1 MKTLTASTILLAR
14 LIKESA
20 RFALNS
26 IIANKLRTILTLLG
40 ITIGIFSI
48 ILVFSVLDGLERQVR
63 NSIQSLGD
71 DVVYIQKWP
80 WTFEED
86 YPWWRFMNRPVPQIR
101 ELDAIQTRTF
111 TVDAAAFLA
120 STGTTIEYQ
129 NNSIENVALVGT
141 SLDYDKVRLVDISE
155 GRFISPTEFA
165 AGRNVVVIGSQIA
178 EAIFPDL
185 DPIGKQVKFYGRN
198 AEVVGVFKKE
208 GTGSFGDSHDNWVL
222 TPIAYLNQFVDV
234 NTDRY
239 NPQIMAKAKPG
250 FTTGEMID
258 DLTGLMR
265 AIRRLKPLAEDNFAL
280 NESSLLTKQ
289 TEGIFSAISLAG
301 WIIGGFSILVGGFGI
316 ANIMF
321 VSVRERTSI
330 IGIQKALGAKK
341 YFILLQFLFEA
352 IVLSLIGGAVGLLIA
367 FGATAAISGLANM
380 DFNLT
385 LGNILLGLNVS
396 AIIGL
401 VSGFVPAWTASRLD
415 PVEAIRS
422 TG

>member
-1 MKTLTASTILLAR
+1 
-14 LIKESA
+14 
-20 RFALNS
+20 
-26 IIANKLRTILTLLG
+26 
-40 ITIGIFSI
+40 
-48 ILVFSVLDGLERQVR
+48 
-63 NSIQSLGD
+63 
-71 DVVYIQKWP
+71 
-80 WTFEED
+80 
-86 YPWWRFMNRPVPQIR
+86 VPQLR
-101 ELDAIQTRTF
+101 ELDAIQSRTF
-111 TVDAAAFLA
+111 SVEAAAFLA
-120 STGTTIEYQ
+120 STSRTIEHQ
-129 NNSIENVALVGT
+129 SNSIENAALVGT
-141 SLDYDKVRLVDISE
+141 TFDYDKVRLVDISE
-155 GRFISPTEFA
+155 GRFISPTEFGS
-165 AGRNVVVIGSQIA
+165 GRNVVVIGAQIA

-185 DPIGKQVKFYGRN
+185 DPIGKQVKFFGRK

-208 GTGSFGDSHDNWVL
+208 GTGGFGDSHDNWVL
-222 TPIAYLNQFVDV
+222 TPISYLNQFVDI
-234 NTDRY
+234 NSERY

-250 FTTGEMID
+250 ITNQEMID
-258 DLTGLMR
+258 DLTGVMR
-265 AIRRLKPLAEDNFAL
+265 ALRRLKPAADDNFAL
-280 NESSLLTKQ
+280 NETSLLSKQ
-289 TEGIFSAISLAG
+289 MDGVFAIISMAG

-367 FGATAAISGLANM
+367 FGVTALISSLANM

-396 AIIGL
+396 ALIGL

-422 TG
+422 NG

>member
-1 MKTLTASTILLAR
+1 MILLAR

-26 IIANKLRTILTLLG
+26 VIANKLRTILTLLG

-63 NSIQSLGD
+63 NSIQALGD
-71 DVVYIQKWP
+71 NVVYIQKWP
-80 WTFEED
+80 WVFEENF
-86 YPWWRFMNRPVPQIR
+86 PWWRFVNRPVPQLR
-101 ELDAIQTRTF
+101 ELDAVQSRTF
-111 TVDAAAFLA
+111 SVEAAAFLA
-120 STGTTIEYQ
+120 STSRTIEHQ
-129 NNSIENVALVGT
+129 NNSIENAALVGT
-141 SLDYDKVRLVDISE
+141 TFDYDKVRLVDISE
-155 GRFISPTEFA
+155 GRFISPTEFGS
-165 AGRNVVVIGSQIA
+165 GRNVVVIGAQIA

-185 DPIGKQVKFYGRN
+185 DPIGKQVKFFGRK

-208 GTGSFGDSHDNWVL
+208 GTGGFGDSHDNWVL
-222 TPIAYLNQFVDV
+222 TPISYLNQFVDI
-234 NTDRY
+234 NSERY

-250 FTTGEMID
+250 ITNQEMID
-258 DLTGLMR
+258 DLTGVMR
-265 AIRRLKPLAEDNFAL
+265 ALRRLKPAADDNFAL
-280 NESSLLTKQ
+280 NETSLLSKQ
-289 TEGIFSAISLAG
+289 MDGVFAIISMAG

-367 FGATAAISGLANM
+367 FGVTALISSLANM

-396 AIIGL
+396 ALIGL

-422 TG
+422 NG

>member
-1 MKTLTASTILLAR
+1 MILLAR

-26 IIANKLRTILTLLG
+26 VIANKLRTILTLLG

-63 NSIQSLGD
+63 NSIQALGD
-71 DVVYIQKWP
+71 NVVYVQKWP
-80 WTFEED
+80 WVFEENF
-86 YPWWRFMNRPVPQIR
+86 PWWRFMNRPVPKLR
-101 ELDAIQTRTF
+101 ELDPIQTRTF
-111 TVDAAAFLA
+111 TVEAAAFIA
-120 STGTTIEYQ
+120 STSSTIEHQ
-129 NNSIENVALVGT
+129 SNSIENAALVGT
-141 SLDYDKVRLVDISE
+141 TPDYDKVNLVDLSE
-155 GRFISPTEFA
+155 GRFISPVEFA
-165 AGRNVVVIGSQIA
+165 SGRNVVVIGTDIA
-178 EAIFPDL
+178 EAIFADT
-185 DPIGKQVKFYGRN
+185 DPIGRQVKFFGRN

-208 GTGSFGDSHDNWVL
+208 GTGSFGDSRDNWVL
-222 TPIAYLNQFVDV
+222 MPVAYLNQFVDI
-234 NTDRY
+234 NSERY
-239 NPQIMAKAKPG
+239 NPQIMAKAKAG
-250 FTTGEMID
+250 ISNQEMID
-258 DLTGLMR
+258 DLTGVMR
-265 AIRRLKPLAEDNFAL
+265 ALRRLKPAAEDNFAL
-280 NESSLLTKQ
+280 NETSLLSKQ
-289 TEGIFSAISLAG
+289 MDGVFSIISLAG

-367 FGATAAISGLANM
+367 FGVTAVISNLANM

-396 AIIGL
+396 AFIGL

-422 TG
+422 NG

>member
-1 MKTLTASTILLAR
+1 MILLAR

-26 IIANKLRTILTLLG
+26 IIANKLRTVLTLLG

-63 NSIQSLGD
+63 NSIQSLGEN
-71 DVVYIQKWP
+71 VVYIQKWP
-80 WTFEED
+80 WVFEENF
-86 YPWWRFMNRPVPQIR
+86 PWWRFMNRPVPKLR
-101 ELDAIQTRTF
+101 ELDPVQRRTY
-111 TVDAAAFLA
+111 TVEAAAFVA
-120 STGTTIEYQ
+120 STSSTIEYQ
-129 NNSIENVALVGT
+129 NNSIENAALVGT
-141 SLDYDKVRLVDISE
+141 TPDFDKVNLVDLSE
-155 GRFISPTEFA
+155 GRFISPVEFA
-165 AGRNVVVIGSQIA
+165 AGRNVVVIGSEIA
-178 EAIFPDL
+178 GAIFPDT
-185 DPIGKQVKFYGRN
+185 DPIGRQVKFFGRN
-198 AEVVGVFKKE
+198 AEVVGIFKKE
-208 GTGSFGDSHDNWVL
+208 GTSSFGESRDNWVL
-222 TPIAYLNQFVDV
+222 TPVAYLNQFVDI
-234 NTDRY
+234 NSERY
-239 NPQIMAKAKPG
+239 NPQIMVKAKPG
-250 FTTGEMID
+250 ISNQEMID
-258 DLTGLMR
+258 DLTGVMR
-265 AIRRLKPLAEDNFAL
+265 ALRRLKPLAEDNFAL
-280 NESSLLTKQ
+280 NETSLLSNQ
-289 TEGIFSAISLAG
+289 MDNVFSIISLAG

-352 IVLSLIGGAVGLLIA
+352 IVLSLIGGAVGLVIA
-367 FGATAAISGLANM
+367 FGVTAIISNLANM